1 MLITGTQKKIIPV
14 KEVQD
19 NAEINNNARLYIRVG
34 LEGYI

>member
-14 KEVQD
+14 KAVQD
-19 NAEINNNARLYIRVG
+19 NEEINNNVRLYIRVG

>member
-14 KEVQD
+14 KTVQD
-19 NAEINNNARLYIRVG
+19 NAEINNNVRLNIRAG

>member
-19 NAEINNNARLYIRVG
+19 NAEINNNVRFYIRTT